1 MDGIPLPASL
11 KLLAA
16 LLGEALGGPLATPI
30 EIDKSLVDLALR
42 RHFVGPLLY
51 AVAEK
56 GRHAIADAQLEKLK
70 QTYLLNAARQ
80 RSALDVLHKIAADF
94 GARGIEWMTIKGAT
108 QAAQLY
114 PDPAWRDSADID
126 LLVPPREFS
135 RAVDALIG
143 LDFIASNPP
152 MPRSG
157 VFRQPI
163 LNAVRDV
170 TFIARNDRTC
180 AVELHR
186 RLFFA
191 SGKRAALRL
200 ETAPGILPMPQIGSE
215 LAFYLIAHG
224 ALSFWVRLKWLI
236 DLVPLF
242 AQLSDA
248 EKLGIVE
255 RARFARAENSVAASL
270 SLLRALFP
278 FVSLGGLYSWLEQK
292 EKEASVKRRLARY
305 ADMIGRDRDWKLSP
319 LDNALIAL
327 HANWL
332 VFEAPSARAR
342 ILMSAA
348 PSSLARKIAG
358 SLMKTD
364 RALTQS
370 DEPPPLR

>member
-11 KLLAA
+11 KLLAS
-16 LLGEALGGPLATPI
+16 LLGEALGGPLLPTI
-30 EIDKSLVDLALR
+30 TIDEQLVCLASH
-42 RHFVGPLLY
+42 RHFVGPLLF
-51 AVAEK
+51 AAAEK
-56 GRHAIADAQLEKLK
+56 GRHTIAHEQLEKLK

-80 RSALDVLHKIAADF
+80 KSALDVLHKIAAKF
-94 GARGIEWMTIKGAT
+94 GASRIEWMTIKGAT
-108 QAAQLY
+108 QAARLY

-126 LLVPPREFS
+126 LLVPPREFA
-135 RAVDALIG
+135 RAVDALIK

-152 MPRSG
+152 MPRAG
-157 VFRQPI
+157 VFREPI

-170 TFIARNDRTC
+170 TFIARDDRTC

-191 SGKRAALRL
+191 NGKRAGLHL
-200 ETAPGILPMPQIGSE
+200 ETTPGILPMPRTGPE

-248 EKLGIVE
+248 EKLSIIE
-255 RARFARAENSVAASL
+255 HARFARAENSIAASL
-270 SLLRALFP
+270 LLLHALFP
-278 FVSLGGLYSWLEQK
+278 FVSLGGLYAWLEQK

-327 HANWL
+327 QANWL
-332 VFEAPSARAR
+332 VFEAPSTRAR

-358 SLMKTD
+358 SLMKSD

-370 DEPPPLR
+370 EEPSR